1 MHVCMQPPS
10 AVINNAFDVQPSE
23 ELTKE
28 ASYKENEKSVLQ
40 SSQEEGGEEIVRL
53 TIVTPCLIYVKR
65 VFTFQKAFSVEL
77 VPRYVFGD

>member
-40 SSQEEGGEEIVRL
+40 SSQEERW
-53 TIVTPCLIYVKR
+53 
-65 VFTFQKAFSVEL
+65 
-77 VPRYVFGD
+77 